1 MLGMYELTRKSHV
14 FCQVKCI
21 SDSGTIYPLDVHA
34 GCDPNMLLWLPFQ
47 VASASL
53 VLVITANERQ
63 IVLTSANSGS
73 RCGAR

>member
-1 MLGMYELTRKSHV
+1 MYELTRKSHV

-53 VLVITANERQ
+53 VLVITANER
-63 IVLTSANSGS
+63 
-73 RCGAR
+73 R

>member
-1 MLGMYELTRKSHV
+1 MYELTRKSHV

-53 VLVITANERQ
+53 VLVI
-63 IVLTSANSGS
+63 IYY
-73 RCGAR
+73 